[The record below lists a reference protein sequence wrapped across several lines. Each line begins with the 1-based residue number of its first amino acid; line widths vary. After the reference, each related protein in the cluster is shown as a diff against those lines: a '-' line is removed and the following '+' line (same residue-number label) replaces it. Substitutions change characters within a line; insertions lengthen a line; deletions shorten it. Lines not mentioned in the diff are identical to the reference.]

1 MNGQNSYKHESDFR
15 KVAGYKVNI
24 RKCTVFLNTRNKPEI
39 ENLKTMLYYNVIKTN
54 EVLRDRANG
63 TCARSAQ

>member
-1 MNGQNSYKHESDFR
+1 M
-15 KVAGYKVNI
+15 KVTSAKLQGTRSTYENALL
-24 RKCTVFLNTRNKPEI
+24 FLNTRNKPEI

-54 EVLRDRANG
+54 EILRDRANG